1 MFDRLLAIIAP
12 HHCSGCGKIG
22 QILCQKCKNYI
33 TNRPYTAC
41 VVCHAPSGV
50 VNLCSR
56 HRLPYRN
63 AWCVAERT
71 DTVQKLIDQLKFE
84 RKRATYSVLAELLD
98 ERLPELPRDTHIVP
112 IPTAPRNIR
121 RRGYDH
127 MLLIARA
134 LARCR
139 NMPVTPLL
147 VRRNNVT
154 QHFAPDAKARRQQA
168 KEFFALSRRFVVDP
182 KANYL
187 LIDDIFTSGATLGEA
202 AKLLRQAG
210 AKQIDIAIIARQRD
224 KTPQ

>member
-1 MFDRLLAIIAP
+1 M
-12 HHCSGCGKIG
+12 
-22 QILCQKCKNYI
+22 
-33 TNRPYTAC
+33 
-41 VVCHAPSGV
+41 
-50 VNLCSR
+50 
-56 HRLPYRN
+56 
-63 AWCVAERT
+63 
-71 DTVQKLIDQLKFE
+71 
-84 RKRATYSVLAELLD
+84 LAELLD

-154 QHFAPDAKARRQQA
+154 QHFAPDAKARRQYVT

-182 KANYL
+182 RANYL
-187 LIDDIFTSGATLGEA
+187 FIDDIFTSGATLGEA

-224 KTPQ
+224 KRRSSGIIRGDISRLGQFLELGRAFGYYQPH

>member
-1 MFDRLLAIIAP
+1 
-12 HHCSGCGKIG
+12 
-22 QILCQKCKNYI
+22 
-33 TNRPYTAC
+33 
-41 VVCHAPSGV
+41 
-50 VNLCSR
+50 
-56 HRLPYRN
+56 
-63 AWCVAERT
+63 
-71 DTVQKLIDQLKFE
+71 
-84 RKRATYSVLAELLD
+84 
-98 ERLPELPRDTHIVP
+98 
-112 IPTAPRNIR
+112 
-121 RRGYDH
+121 

-134 LARCR
+134 LARRR
-139 NMPVTPLL
+139 NIPVTPLL

-210 AKQIDIAIIARQRD
+210 AKRISIAIIARQRD